1 MRYTVVMG
9 GFVLI
14 CAGFL
19 VAAAQLMLS
28 VPEPPK
34 MSEEWHTVKA
44 DEYYSEKSTPY
55 AVIHSKN

>member
-1 MRYTVVMG
+1 M
-9 GFVLI
+9 LI

>member
-1 MRYTVVMG
+1 MG

-28 VPEPPK
+28 VPEPPESHQ
-34 MSEEWHTVKA
+34 MWHTVNA
-44 DEYYSEKSTPY
+44 DEYYSEKSVPY
-55 AVIHSKN
+55 AVISGN